1 MEIPE
6 GRRLHYT
13 QLPPP
18 GPDSQRA
25 VEWNTYR
32 REVGRLLAEGH
43 EGRHVLIKN
52 EEILGVYDTRREALD
67 EGYRRF
73 LMQGFLV
80 QQIRTWEPLLI
91 PRIRYN

>member
-1 MEIPE
+1 MERN
-6 GRRLHYT
+6 RRIHYT
-13 QLPPP
+13 ELPPP
-18 GPDSQRA
+18 GPDSQLP

-52 EEILGVYDTRREALD
+52 EEILGVWDTRAQAVE
-67 EGYRRF
+67 EGVRRF
-73 LMQGFLV
+73 LLQGFLV

-91 PRIRYN
+91 PRIGYN